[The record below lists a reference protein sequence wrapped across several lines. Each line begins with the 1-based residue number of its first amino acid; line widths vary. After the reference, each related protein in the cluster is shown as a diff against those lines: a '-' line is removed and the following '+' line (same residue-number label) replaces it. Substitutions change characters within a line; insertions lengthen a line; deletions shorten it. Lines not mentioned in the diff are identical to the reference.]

1 MAMDRVLEP
10 TFQPAGVSRGLLG
23 LPLRALGSVFWP
35 VADLVYAAWT
45 TISGDRQT
53 FPADLVA
60 VPEDAPRTPLH
71 HVARHWP
78 TAALGGLTAFAL
90 VMSQASPSH
99 SSARV
104 HTRINVTPRQVVYAA
119 TEAPRSHRTPP
130 PAPAELQ
137 QQLAELATRYHE
149 PVGVAVSDVDK
160 GWVASVAGDSP
171 FPQQSVSK
179 LWVAITALDAIDNGR
194 LKLDQSIV
202 LGPQDRSVFN
212 QPIAYRIENSGY
224 TTTVHDLLR
233 RALIQSDNAANDKLM
248 ATVGGPAAVLEV
260 LRRKEIEGISLA
272 EDEKHLQAHIA
283 GLVWSPA
290 LSPFGA
296 FDQARARLPHDV
308 REAAMA
314 AYLANPYDGA
324 TPIGMVSALA
334 ALKRGELLS
343 KESTDVILATMA
355 QATTGPRRLRG
366 GLPRDWHI
374 AHKTG
379 TGQDFKGASIGIND
393 VAVLTA
399 PDGHAYTVAVLMRR
413 TAKPVSERLEF
424 MQSISKAVVAYW
436 ETHRDIAPTQTIA
449 QLKTHGAS
457 TGD

>member
-10 TFQPAGVSRGLLG
+10 SFETPRAGGRLLSLPA
-23 LPLRALGSVFWP
+23 RALSSVFWTA
-35 VADLVYAAWT
+35 ADLAYAAWT
-45 TISGDRQT
+45 TVAGGRQV
-53 FPADLVA
+53 FPADILA
-60 VPEDAPRTPLH
+60 DPAAAEPRPLHH

-78 TAALGGLTAFAL
+78 VAALGGLTAFAL
-90 VMSQASPSH
+90 VMSEAGPGH
-99 SSARV
+99 TAARV
-104 HTRINVTPRQVVYAA
+104 HTRINITPNQVVFAA
-119 TEAPRSHRTPP
+119 TAAPRSHRTAQ
-130 PAPAELQ
+130 APAELQ
-137 QQLAELATRYHE
+137 AQLAELAARYHE
-149 PVGVAVSDVDK
+149 PVGVAVSDVEK

-212 QPIAYRIENSGY
+212 QPIAYRIETSGY
-224 TTTVHDLLR
+224 TTTIHDLLR

-260 LRRKEIEGISLA
+260 LRRKEIEGIKLA

-283 GLVWSPA
+283 GMTWSPA

-296 FDQARARLPHDV
+296 FDQARAHLPRDV

-343 KESTDVILATMA
+343 RESTDVILETMA
-355 QATTGPRRLRG
+355 KATTGPRRLRG
-366 GLPRDWHI
+366 GLPRDWSI

-379 TGQDFKGASIGIND
+379 TGQDYKGASIGIND

-436 ETHRDIAPTQTIA
+436 ETHRDTAPQQTIA
-449 QLKTHGAS
+449 QLKTHGPS

>member
-1 MAMDRVLEP
+1 MAMDRALEP
-10 TFQPAGVSRGLLG
+10 SFETPKPGGRLLR
-23 LPLRALGSVFWP
+23 LPLRALSTVFWST
-35 VADLVYAAWT
+35 ADLAYAVWT
-45 TISGDRQT
+45 TIFGGRGR
-53 FPADLVA
+53 FPTDLV
-60 VPEDAPRTPLH
+60 VAPDSPAPLH

-78 TAALGGLTAFAL
+78 VAALGGLTAFAL

-104 HTRINVTPRQVVYAA
+104 HTRINVTPKQVVYAA
-119 TEAPRSHRTPP
+119 TEAPRRHRTTAP

-137 QQLAELATRYHE
+137 AQLADLAARFHE

-160 GWVASVAGDSP
+160 GWVASVAGDAP

-179 LWVAITALDAIDNGR
+179 LWVAITALDAIDNGH

-212 QPIAYRIENSGY
+212 QPIAYRIETAGY

-248 ATVGGPAAVLEV
+248 ATVGGPAAILEV
-260 LRRKEIEGISLA
+260 LRRKEIEGITLA

-283 GLVWSPA
+283 GMTWTPA

-308 REAAMA
+308 REAAMQ

-366 GLPRDWHI
+366 GLPKDWHI

-379 TGQDFKGASIGIND
+379 TGQDYKGASIGIND

-424 MQSISKAVVAYW
+424 MQAVSKTVVAYW
-436 ETHRDIAPTQTIA
+436 EAHRDQAPQQTIA
-449 QLKTHGAS
+449 ALKTGPN

>member
-10 TFQPAGVSRGLLG
+10 SFDTAPPRGDWLSLPA
-23 LPLRALGSVFWP
+23 RALSTVFWSA
-35 VADLVYAAWT
+35 ADVVYAAWT
-45 TISGDRQT
+45 SIAGGRLEL
-53 FPADLVA
+53 PADLVA
-60 VPEDAPRTPLH
+60 APAAPRPPLH

-90 VMSQASPSH
+90 MMSQASPSH
-99 SSARV
+99 SSSRV
-104 HTRINVTPRQVVYAA
+104 HTRIVVTPRQVVYAA
-119 TEAPRSHRTPP
+119 TEAPRRHRTPA

-137 QQLAELATRYHE
+137 AELDRLAASYHE
-149 PVGVAVSDVDK
+149 PVGVAVSDVDQ
-160 GWVASVAGDSP
+160 GWVASVAGDAP

-179 LWVAITALDAIDNGR
+179 LWVAITALDAIDNGH

-212 QPIAYRIENSGY
+212 QPIAYRIETAGY
-224 TTTVHDLLR
+224 TTTIHDLLR

-248 ATVGGPAAVLEV
+248 ATVGGPAAILEV
-260 LRRKEIEGISLA
+260 LRRKEIQGIKLA

-283 GLVWSPA
+283 GMTWTPA

-308 REAAMA
+308 REAAMQ

-324 TPIGMVSALA
+324 TPIGMVTALA

-343 KESTDVILATMA
+343 KDSTDVILATMA

-379 TGQDFKGASIGIND
+379 TGQDYKGASIGIND

-424 MQSISKAVVAYW
+424 MQAVSRTVVAYW
-436 ETHRDIAPTQTIA
+436 EAHRRAAPQQTLA
-449 QLKTHGAS
+449 ALKTGPT

>member
-10 TFQPAGVSRGLLG
+10 SFDRPGAAGRLLS
-23 LPLRALGSVFWP
+23 LPLRVMSSAFWST
-35 VADLVYAAWT
+35 ADVVYGVWT
-45 TISGDRQT
+45 TIAGGRQQ

-60 VPEDAPRTPLH
+60 APEIAPRPLHH

-78 TAALGGLTAFAL
+78 VAALGGLTAFAV
-90 VMSQASPSH
+90 VMSQASPVH
-99 SSARV
+99 STARV
-104 HTRINVTPRQVVYAA
+104 HTRIAATPVTYAPTETPR
-119 TEAPRSHRTPP
+119 RHRA
-130 PAPAELQ
+130 PAPAPRDLQ
-137 QQLAELATRYHE
+137 EQLNELAARYHE

-160 GWVASVAGDSP
+160 GWVASVSGDSP

-194 LKLDQSIV
+194 MRLDQPIV
-202 LGPQDRSVFN
+202 LGPEDRSVFN
-212 QPIAYRIENSGY
+212 QPIAYRIETTGF

-260 LRRKEIEGISLA
+260 LRRKEIDGIKLA

-283 GLVWSPA
+283 GLTWTPA

-296 FDQARARLPHDV
+296 FDQARARLPRDV

-366 GLPRDWHI
+366 GLPPDWHI

-424 MQSISKAVVAYW
+424 MQSVSKAVVAYW
-436 ETHRDIAPTQTIA
+436 QANRGDSAPTQTLA
-449 QLKTHGAS
+449 QLKTHGAA